1 MKNEKI
7 KLVLIS
13 IVWQV
18 FQIRATKKSFFR
30 LFTIENQFSWPT
42 QSTFAC
48 GISYISQK
56 LCKRTKL
63 KYWGAFPVH
72 PLIGHFYFYA
82 LGQRL

>member
-30 LFTIENQFSWPT
+30 LFTIKINF
-42 QSTFAC
+42 
-48 GISYISQK
+48 
-56 LCKRTKL
+56 
-63 KYWGAFPVH
+63 
-72 PLIGHFYFYA
+72 
-82 LGQRL
+82 LGQLGQLLPVAYLTFPKSCAKGLN